1 MLNGHDELGRARDA
15 LFALNAGCGRDEW
28 VRAAMAAKAAGLPED
43 DFLAW
48 SETGANFGGERDVRS
63 VWRSITTDGGIGP
76 GTLFRMAGDN
86 GWSDAQ
92 THHNGAQ
99 AARVP
104 SPKPKTQAN
113 PQVAQKPRIDLAA
126 TFEAYPVATSDHP
139 YIVAKRGNP
148 DGLRVVPADDP
159 LTIQGKRV
167 AGWLAVPVRSLGGT
181 LQTIQYIPAP
191 GTGKKLN
198 AAGASFGNGLLLVGD
213 LVTDGTAY
221 ICEGIGQAWA
231 CAKADYQAAAVVAFG
246 SGRVRTVAKLLRER
260 YAEARI
266 VIVAD
271 QGKQADAEAIA
282 REVGGAWVAMPADK
296 PVNYDANDFE
306 AEHGSEALADLLRV
320 AKTPPMRYRLQSADD
335 LLNAPPLRWLVR
347 GVLPATGFAAVYGPS
362 GSGKSFLALDLCA
375 AIAGGSEW
383 FGRRVTGAP
392 VAYVCLEGEAGL
404 SKRAKAWSIRN
415 HRGLPDR
422 LRFITQPLDL
432 RQESDIADLSAA
444 VVAAG
449 GRGGLLV
456 IDTLN
461 RAAPG
466 ADENAST
473 DMGDLIESSK
483 ELQRRI
489 GGVVLLVHHTGK
501 DGTKGLRGHSS
512 LYAALDAAI
521 EVSRVDNRR
530 EWSIAKSKD
539 DADGE
544 RNAFV
549 LRVVEL
555 GDDEDGDP
563 VTSCVIDADDSPA
576 AAARPMPRGKTQG
589 VVYAVLKALLRES
602 KDFGKAGAPVGRPC
616 VEVETVVPAIAER
629 LLCRPDQRQFQVRR
643 ALTAM
648 TGEGE
653 IYQTAQGWLWVN

>member
-1 MLNGHDELGRARDA
+1 MINGHDEIERARSA
-15 LFALNAGCGRDEW
+15 LHSLDAGCGRDEW

-43 DFLAW
+43 DFLSW
-48 SETGANFGGERDVRS
+48 SATGANFGGERDVRS
-63 VWRSITTDGGIGP
+63 VWRSITPGGGIGP
-76 GTLFRMAGDN
+76 GTLFRMAGDI
-86 GWSDAQ
+86 GWNDTQ
-92 THHNGAQ
+92 TRQTGAQ
-99 AARVP
+99 VARA
-104 SPKPKTQAN
+104 SRSMPKVQPN
-113 PQVAQKPRIDLAA
+113 PQAAKTPARGLAA
-126 TFEAYPVATSDHP
+126 TFEGYPLATSDHP

-148 DGLRVVPADDP
+148 DGLRVVPTDDP

-167 AGWLAVPVRSLGGT
+167 AGWLAVPVRSLDGA
-181 LQTIQYIPAP
+181 LQTVQYIPAQ
-191 GTGKKLN
+191 GKKLN
-198 AAGASFGNGLLLVGD
+198 AAGASFGNGLLVVGE
-213 LVTDGTAY
+213 VGADGTVY
-221 ICEGIGQAWA
+221 VCEGIGQAWA
-231 CAKADYQAAAVVAFG
+231 CTKADYHAAAVVAFG
-246 SGRVRTVAKLLRER
+246 SGRVRTVSKLLRER
-260 YAEARI
+260 YPVTRI
-266 VIVAD
+266 VIVPD
-271 QGKQADAEAIA
+271 KGKETDAEAIA
-282 REVGGAWVAMPADK
+282 REVGGAWVELPADK
-296 PVNYDANDFE
+296 PANYDANDYE
-306 AEHGSEALADLLRV
+306 RDHDSEKLADLLREV
-320 AKTPPMRYRLQSADD
+320 KMPPMRYRLQSADD

-375 AIAGGSEW
+375 AIADGSEW
-383 FGRRVTGAP
+383 FGRRVTAAP

-404 SKRAKAWSIRN
+404 SKRAKAWSVRN
-415 HRGLPDR
+415 RRGLPDR

-432 RQESDIADLSAA
+432 RQSADIADLSAA

-466 ADENAST
+466 ADENTST
-473 DMGDLIESSK
+473 DMGELIEASK

-521 EVSRVDNRR
+521 EVSRTDNHR

-544 RNAFV
+544 RNAFI
-549 LRVVEL
+549 LRMVEL
-555 GDDEDGDP
+555 GDDEDGEP
-563 VTSCVIDADDSPA
+563 VTSCVIDVDDSPA
-576 AAARPMPRGKTQG
+576 VAARPMPRGKTQG

-616 VEVETVVPAIAER
+616 VEVETVVPIIAER